1 MNAQSNTASE
11 TGQPGDLGKTSISA
25 KTQRELVEQVGA
37 AKMKNDVQA
46 VKAFAGFGDRAR
58 AVLLSLLSL
67 SAVSLLDPAAAQN
80 ANPYDFKKE
89 AFKPDG
95 TPWTGPVHAGDIIK
109 YVLSY
114 KPGPTNSGPVTIDD
128 TLSPNQTYLPPTK
141 ASDSG
146 WTWGS
151 SPYSNANH
159 ETYSHPG
166 FGPGTGTVK
175 VTVTGLPAPVAG
187 TGDGTIPIPI
197 LSLNKVFGVFH
208 HAGTAAVAQID
219 CWDLTTLAKC
229 GVAQP
234 NATSS
239 FLHTPLTPQS
249 VIRGTKFY
257 FLGYRDGTG
266 TVSIGC
272 FDGLAN
278 APCADTPLPPTV
290 NDIGRIA
297 GLVEDGAGRA
307 FAAVDDKIFCRIL
320 PGTNCTGWPATGFV
334 SVTGAI
340 NPVYS
345 NVNVLYVSMEYG
357 PSPTRLYVHH
367 SNALVQCIDIS
378 QAAPAV
384 CAGWVTTGTKV
395 NVLNGGEMLSS
406 FPQSGSSGDG
416 GVCLWRVGVELG
428 CLSSAGAPISVTPA
442 SILPARP
449 ISTFRLPPPNS
460 GKIYFPRHYNL
471 GGPLCVEYSGT
482 TGTVPCSGYTPSM
495 PPPIAGKTGTQYGFA
510 LDPRDPTKCMLSLGH
525 DNMLW
530 RFDYVTGK
538 VGCGDTTTAITPK
551 IEDIYCNGTPNPAT
565 FQWNSIHVLTA
576 GAAGTLTITQ
586 GNNTPVP
593 LTISTGTT
601 NYAMP
606 SGIGP
611 GYGQLS
617 FSFTPA
623 SGAPTTVDL
632 EIGFTSDKNPQICYQ
647 ARVKGCGDPVFNT
660 AVFKGNFNNAPVNV
674 SQKVDLGKAIGPDC
688 PELTG
693 CLKDIKAAVK
703 CNPNGT
709 YTVTLAGGFSGNDIT
724 LTSQTAG
731 VTVTPPMQ
739 PDAPTTTWTV
749 SGAAAGQIVT
759 LTANATKVGGGKE
772 DGTDL
777 CCSGEIKIVMP
788 ECKKPPIDVAIG
800 KENTPAGGQG
810 NAFNIWVTNVGAPIT
825 FPAGAGGLTVTDAI
839 PPGMNVTSVNAPNWT
854 CKPVPLTGPGTMTC
868 IYNLA
873 GSLATGAQLPDAIVV
888 NAVIT
893 NHEQPLKNCAQI
905 AIGATVGLDT
915 NPSNNQACVPVT
927 GTGIGKLVVE
937 KKVKNNTNASNAVI
951 DAMVFPIG
959 VTCGPPSN
967 LNASFGLHNGGS
979 HAENNIA
986 VGSVCKVTEAI
997 STLPPAPRRVCG
1009 DGSTAVWS
1017 PPVITPT
1024 SATIG
1029 SGTTVFTVVNELTC
1043 KRTGEVGSLVVTK
1056 KVIDH
1061 SPLPIPAS
1069 QTYPVTVTCGG
1080 IVKNLTLVEG
1090 VSQTVSN
1097 IPLGTSCS
1105 VVEGPVAALPN
1116 VCPVRTT
1123 PTWSTVYVPPGPV
1136 LVNAAT
1142 TAVTIVNT
1150 LTCSQL
1156 QGCLPPLIPG
1166 AIPGTCVCP
1175 RGEVLVGKECVKPPA
1190 CVLPL
1195 VLVGVQC
1202 ICPPGTVQQGKECV
1216 KQPICVLPL
1225 IPLGGQ
1231 CVCPPGTVK
1240 QGKDCVRPIDCL
1252 PSQILVGGKCACP
1265 PGTVQ
1270 QGQACVKLP
1279 ACDVPGMIPGP
1290 GGRCVCPPGTVQAG
1304 KECVK
1309 QEACVLPMI
1318 PGAVA
1323 GQCVCPKGTV
1333 QQGRRCVPP
1342 IECRSPLIPNAA
1354 GTDCVCRPGL
1364 VQKGRTCVEPVVCNP
1379 PARLNREGACECP
1392 RDMVAKGNSC
1402 VERER
1407 PTPGAT
1413 PREPPRGGGRD
1424 NEPPRGRDN
1433 EPPRGSQSPTDLPG
1447 RR

>member
-1 MNAQSNTASE
+1 MKARGNNRIPE
-11 TGQPGDLGKTSISA
+11 TGQAGDPGRTGIFA
-25 KTQRELVEQVGA
+25 NTQRERVEQAGA
-37 AKMKNDVQA
+37 AKMKTDVRA
-46 VKAFAGFGDRAR
+46 AKAFAGLGERAR

-67 SAVSLLDPAAAQN
+67 SAVGLLDPAAAQN

-128 TLSPNQTYLPPTK
+128 TLSSNQTYLPPTK

-151 SPYSNANH
+151 SPYSVGNH
-159 ETYSHPG
+159 ETYTHPG

-208 HAGTAAVAQID
+208 HAGTAGVAQID

-234 NATSS
+234 NAMSS

-272 FDGLAN
+272 FDGSLNTAC
-278 APCADTPLPPTV
+278 PDTPLPPTV

-297 GLVEDGAGRA
+297 GLVEDGAGRV
-307 FAAVDDKIFCRIL
+307 FAAVDDKVFCRIL

-340 NPVYS
+340 NPVYFAG
-345 NVNVLYVSMEYG
+345 NVLYVSMEYG

-378 QAAPAV
+378 LLAPAV
-384 CAGWVTTGTKV
+384 CVGWPATGTKV
-395 NVLNGGEMLSS
+395 NALNRGEMLSS

-416 GVCLWRVGVELG
+416 GVCLWQFGVELG
-428 CLSSAGAPISVTPA
+428 CRSTAGLSITVTPA
-442 SILPARP
+442 SIVPARN
-449 ISTFRLPPPNS
+449 ISAFRLPPPNS
-460 GKIYFPRHYNL
+460 GKVFFPRHYNQ

-495 PPPIAGKTGTQYGFA
+495 PPAIAGKTGTQYGFA

-538 VGCGDTTTAITPK
+538 VGCGETTTAITPK

-576 GAAGTLTITQ
+576 GADGTLTITQ
-586 GNNTPVP
+586 GSTSVP
-593 LTISTGTT
+593 LPITSGTT
-601 NYAMP
+601 NYPMP

-617 FSFTPA
+617 FTFTPT

-632 EIGFTSDKNPQICYQ
+632 EIGFISDKNPQICYQ
-647 ARVKGCGDPVFNT
+647 AQVKSCGEPVFNT
-660 AVFKGNFNNAPVNV
+660 AVFKGKFNNAAVNV
-674 SQKVDLGKAIGPDC
+674 SQTVDLGKAIGPDC
-688 PELTG
+688 PELAG
-693 CLKDIKAAVK
+693 CLKDMKVAVK

-709 YTVTLAGGFSGNDIT
+709 YTVTLAGGFTGNDIT

-739 PDAPTTTWTV
+739 PDAPTTTWTI
-749 SGAAAGQIVT
+749 SGAAAGQIVA

-772 DGTDL
+772 DGTDQ
-777 CCSGEIKIVMP
+777 CCSGEITIVMP

-800 KENTPAGGQG
+800 KENTPAGGLG
-810 NAFNIWVTNVGAPIT
+810 NGFNIWVTNVGAPIT
-825 FPAGAGGLTVTDAI
+825 FPAGAGGLTVTDVI
-839 PPGMNVTSVNAPNWT
+839 PPGITIASVTAPNWT
-854 CKPVPLTGPGTMTC
+854 CQPVPLTGPGTMTC
-868 IYNLA
+868 TYNLA

-888 NAVIT
+888 NAIIT

-905 AIGATVGLDT
+905 AIGATVGVDT

-927 GTGIGKLVVE
+927 GTGVGKLLVE
-937 KKVKNNTNASNAVI
+937 KKVKNGTNAPSAVI
-951 DAMVFPIG
+951 DALVFPIG

-967 LNASFGLHNGGS
+967 LNASFGLHNGDS
-979 HAENNIA
+979 HTESNIPF
-986 VGSVCKVTEAI
+986 GSVCKATEAI
-997 STLPPAPRRVCG
+997 STLPAAPRRVCG
-1009 DGSTAVWS
+1009 DGLTAVWS

-1024 SATIG
+1024 TATIG
-1029 SGTTVFTVVNELTC
+1029 AGTTVFTVVNELTC
-1043 KRTGEVGSLVVTK
+1043 KKTGDVGSLVVTK

-1080 IVKNLTLVEG
+1080 IVRNLTLVEG
-1090 VSQTVSN
+1090 VSQSVSG

-1105 VVEGPVAALPN
+1105 VTEGTVATLPN

-1123 PTWSTVYVPPGPV
+1123 PVWSTVYVPPSPV
-1136 LVNAAT
+1136 VVNAAT

-1150 LTCSQL
+1150 LTCSEQH
-1156 QGCLPPLIPG
+1156 GCLPPLISG
-1166 AIPGTCVCP
+1166 AIPGSCVCP
-1175 RGEVLVGKECVKPPA
+1175 GGDVLVGKECVKPPI
-1190 CVLPL
+1190 CKGPKI
-1195 VLVGVQC
+1195 LVGVQC
-1202 ICPPGTVQQGKECV
+1202 LCPPGFVQKGEDCV
-1216 KQPICVLPL
+1216 KQPVCLPSQIL
-1225 IPLGGQ
+1225 VDGQ
-1231 CVCPPGTVK
+1231 CVCPPGTALK
-1240 QGKDCVRPIDCL
+1240 GKECVRPIDCL
-1252 PSQILVGGKCACP
+1252 PGQILVGGKCVCP

-1270 QGQACVKLP
+1270 QGQACVKP
-1279 ACDVPGMIPGP
+1279 GCDLPGMITGP
-1290 GGRCVCPPGTVQAG
+1290 GGKCICPPGTVQQGQACVKPGCDLPGMITGPGGKCICPPGTVQQGRECVKQPACLLPQVLVEGKCVCPPGTVQDG

-1309 QEACVLPMI
+1309 RP
-1318 PGAVA
+1318 
-1323 GQCVCPKGTV
+1323 VC
-1333 QQGRRCVPP
+1333 
-1342 IECRSPLIPNAA
+1342 E
-1354 GTDCVCRPGL
+1354 
-1364 VQKGRTCVEPVVCNP
+1364 P
-1379 PARLNREGACECP
+1379 PARLNRRGECQCP
-1392 RDMVAKGNSC
+1392 EDMVAVGKTC
-1402 VERER
+1402 VPRKREPPR
-1407 PTPGAT
+1407 VTPA
-1413 PREPPRGGGRD
+1413 EPPRGGGRD
-1424 NEPPRGRDN
+1424 TEPSRGGGRDNDPPRGA
-1433 EPPRGSQSPTDLPG
+1433 PAGPTDLPG